1 MDEVAPSIYA
11 RPTAREELT
20 WKGRAI
26 ALTVGM
32 ACLGVLFVAAR
43 VNPSHSGVG
52 SHRQLGL
59 QDCQFESRTGLPC
72 PTCGMTTSFAHF
84 VRGQVGASLWVQP
97 MATVLALM
105 TTMAFWGGIYIAI
118 SGRPAHRLLNLVPAK
133 YYLWPLL
140 VFGVLA
146 WAWKMWIH
154 TTGRDGW
161 G

>member
-1 MDEVAPSIYA
+1 MDPSVPSVYV
-11 RPTAREELT
+11 RPASREELS
-20 WKGRAI
+20 WKGRVI
-26 ALTVGM
+26 ALAVAM
-32 ACLGVLFVAAR
+32 ACLGVLVVAAR
-43 VNPSHSGVG
+43 LNPSRTGVG

-59 QDCQFESRTGLPC
+59 QECQFESRTGLPC

-84 VRGQVGASLWVQP
+84 VRGQIVASLWVQP

-105 TTMAFWGGIYIAI
+105 TTIAFWGGIYIAFT
-118 SGRPAHRLLNLVPAK
+118 GRPAHRLLNLVPGK

-146 WAWKMWIH
+146 WAWKIWIH
-154 TTGRDGW
+154 VSGRDGW